1 MSKKSRKYWRKRA
14 IHFEEEWMNRCKETI
29 EKRLAAYYKKSLS
42 EIQKDISAL
51 YATFIRDTTIDFK
64 TAQALIRGKEYQ
76 EWRMTLEE
84 YVKSIGKGDK
94 GLERELNT
102 LAMRSRINRLDK
114 LYGETLQELDKLGR
128 NVTDDMRSF
137 LSDAYK
143 ENYSRDIFDL
153 VKVGGLS
160 VAISKVEKI
169 ATEKIL
175 AARWSG
181 KNFSKRIWDN
191 TRLLS
196 GVLRETITTGVHR
209 GLSIP
214 KLSQM
219 IEDKMNAG
227 YKNAVRLVRT
237 EMNFVNNQAH
247 ADSMAAA
254 EIAAYEFIATL
265 DNRTSAPC
273 RSRDGETFLLSE
285 KTVGFN
291 YPPLHPRCRSTVA
304 PFIEEMGRGGTRIA
318 KVGKKNIEIPAAMNY
333 KDYEKVYVKKELS
346 LAEWNKQNKELQL
359 NSNNSKINNQEGDK
373 KIEWLKFNESKRL
386 TDTQYKDLR
395 KFANDR
401 KIELSGF
408 KKSDVDVDLM
418 KNVII
423 TLNTLQQKFPKV
435 ADERHKLTLILSN
448 SMDADDFAMTEG
460 RHITLNADAYR
471 NVEKLAEEYQKL
483 VDEGWFVKH
492 TDYQA
497 IIRHEFG
504 HIVAQIYKID
514 PLKIACEIT
523 GLTDEEIFDFIETNL
538 SKYSSFFEDGS
549 EIISEVFAGISTN
562 NQNEFI
568 KRYYDKVIEIVKA
581 GENNAK

>member
-14 IHFEEEWMNRCKETI
+14 IDFEEEWMNRCKETI
-29 EKRLAAYYKKSLS
+29 EKRLATYYKKSLS

-51 YATFIRDTTIDFK
+51 YATFMRDNSIDFK

-169 ATEKIL
+169 AAEKIL

-219 IEDKMNAG
+219 IEGKMNAG

-346 LAEWNKQNKELQL
+346 LAEWNNNHKNGERIQTNLKVNFEQFGFSSKNAPYGLAASDKVKSAVSGGSPIFMGSIASKELIRPTLEFFENQIVTREVE
-359 NSNNSKINNQEGDK
+359 NAIIITAENEIYHCVGNKNNIDSIEELGDK
-373 KIEWLKFNESKRL
+373 LKGACVTHNHPVGSVSEHSF
-386 TDTQYKDLR
+386 
-395 KFANDR
+395 
-401 KIELSGF
+401 SGL
-408 KKSDVDVDLM
+408 D
-418 KNVII
+418 
-423 TLNTLQQKFPKV
+423 
-435 ADERHKLTLILSN
+435 
-448 SMDADDFAMTEG
+448 
-460 RHITLNADAYR
+460 
-471 NVEKLAEEYQKL
+471 
-483 VDEGWFVKH
+483 W
-492 TDYQA
+492 
-497 IIRHEFG
+497 
-504 HIVAQIYKID
+504 
-514 PLKIACEIT
+514 
-523 GLTDEEIFDFIETNL
+523 
-538 SKYSSFFEDGS
+538 SFFERYNLKILRGIEEKFVYELNRNKADSNLSDLILDGDLDLHGGHNT
-549 EIISEVFAGISTN
+549 ILIKALNAGYGY
-562 NQNEFI
+562 
-568 KRYYDKVIEIVKA
+568 RRWRR
-581 GENNAK
+581 G